1 MEGIPTLT
9 IADGDHAVISD
20 ADTGLVIAEHDLVHV
35 CDQLFVGR
43 LSNNSRPSQ
52 RLVSC
57 QKSTGNRPPH
67 RTPAFHPSAAVAGV
81 FIPEDTITLTPG
93 GRAHAPSTAVT

>member
-1 MEGIPTLT
+1 MDMQANNPTPT
-9 IADGDHAVISD
+9 
-20 ADTGLVIAEHDLVHV
+20 V

-43 LSNNSRPSQ
+43 LSSKTRPSQ

-57 QKSTGNRPPH
+57 QKSTENRPPH
-67 RTPAFHPSAAVAGV
+67 RTPAFHPSATVAGV